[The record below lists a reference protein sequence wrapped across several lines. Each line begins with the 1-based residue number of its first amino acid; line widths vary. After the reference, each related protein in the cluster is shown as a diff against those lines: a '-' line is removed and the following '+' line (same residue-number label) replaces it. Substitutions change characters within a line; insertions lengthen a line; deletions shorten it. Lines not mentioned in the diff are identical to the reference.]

1 MRIRHLGASLQDSVE
16 SLGGV
21 SVDVNNRVLAFF
33 SDGEELFRGVD
44 RNRANTI
51 VVMSVERLVLRRLE
65 VVGLK
70 LVTNRK
76 NDDVVTQEVQ
86 IVAFKRLETH

>member
-21 SVDVNNRVLAFF
+21 SVDVNNRLLAFL
-33 SDGEELFRGVD
+33 SDSEELFRGVD
-44 RNRANTI
+44 RNCAYTI
-51 VVMSVERLVLRRLE
+51 VVMSVECLVLRRLE

-76 NDDVVTQEVQ
+76 NDDVVTQKVQ
-86 IVAFKRLETH
+86 VVAFKRLETH